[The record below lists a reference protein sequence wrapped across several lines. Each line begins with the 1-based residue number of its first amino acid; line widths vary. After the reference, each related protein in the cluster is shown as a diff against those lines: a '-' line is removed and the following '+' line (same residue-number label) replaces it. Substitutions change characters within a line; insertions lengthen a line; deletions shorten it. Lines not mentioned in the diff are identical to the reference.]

1 MVVLLKDSHCMLVMP
16 NCISIEYSNHEW
28 SLLSIFT
35 SPLNLFVPFFTRR
48 NNLPCYFYDLMLEW
62 SKSERYVNSLSLYT
76 MKFRDWRYY
85 LIDSKD
91 LEFKIYLDF
100 PQFKLSNGGS
110 HITLYLLCYNIIS
123 LFVNIFRCK
132 TINSNFHCV
141 KNPRIALKLEL

>member
-1 MVVLLKDSHCMLVMP
+1 
-16 NCISIEYSNHEW
+16 
-28 SLLSIFT
+28 
-35 SPLNLFVPFFTRR
+35 
-48 NNLPCYFYDLMLEW
+48 MLEW

-110 HITLYLLCYNIIS
+110 HITLYLLCYIILYLYLLIFFAVKPLIPIFIVLKILES
-123 LFVNIFRCK
+123 LWN
-132 TINSNFHCV
+132 
-141 KNPRIALKLEL
+141 